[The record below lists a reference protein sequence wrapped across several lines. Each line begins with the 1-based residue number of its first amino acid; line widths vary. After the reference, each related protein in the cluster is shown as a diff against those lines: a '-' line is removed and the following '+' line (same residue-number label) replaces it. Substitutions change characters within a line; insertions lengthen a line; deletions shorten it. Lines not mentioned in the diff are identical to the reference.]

1 MNQAAT
7 TTSGHSPR
15 QLKTSPETGRS
26 QSSCG
31 RSVRRSNA
39 DAPHPPSLLSSGQP
53 PLQTSTAPTETP
65 VPYTTPAALPGPL
78 VWPFHM
84 APLPPLFPSNQT
96 PLVGYPII
104 EVRSKPFFVFCNTEK
119 LLSEKPSS
127 PRPGTRPSGG
137 SIQKVSPA
145 AIPVVSG
152 TRSAAPHD
160 PASKAKELRHATKNQ
175 HSAALM

>member
-1 MNQAAT
+1 MSLPAKRIFQNPMLFVLTAVCSRARSLLSLMDQAAT

-78 VWPFHM
+78 VWPFHT
-84 APLPPLFPSNQT
+84 APLPPSFPSNQT
-96 PLVGYPII
+96 PLVGCPII
-104 EVRSKPFFVFCNTEK
+104 EVRTKPFFVFC
-119 LLSEKPSS
+119 
-127 PRPGTRPSGG
+127 
-137 SIQKVSPA
+137 I
-145 AIPVVSG
+145 
-152 TRSAAPHD
+152 
-160 PASKAKELRHATKNQ
+160 
-175 HSAALM
+175 